1 MLILSR
7 KLNESIVID
16 GRIIVK
22 ILRIERDTVK
32 IGIQAPAELPVHRQE
47 VFDMIQKNKQAS
59 LNAGTETRATVL
71 RKVTEQEELGLKE
84 FNRAFVL
91 MQYFGYLRRN
101 PNDTPDADFSGFTF
115 WLNKLNTFNGDFRA
129 AEMVKAF
136 ITSLEYRK
144 RFGLN

>member
-59 LNAGTETRATVL
+59 LNAGTETVPKSPMAQ
-71 RKVTEQEELGLKE
+71 VTPITDQPAPPPARGG
-84 FNRAFVL
+84 
-91 MQYFGYLRRN
+91 QG
-101 PNDTPDADFSGFTF
+101 SGQT
-115 WLNKLNTFNGDFRA
+115 NG
-129 AEMVKAF
+129 K
-136 ITSLEYRK
+136 
-144 RFGLN
+144 

>member
-59 LNAGTETRATVL
+59 LNAGTEVVPKSPAAQVTPITDKSKAPPIPSNRGNHGQGQGPGTGSGTVGG
-71 RKVTEQEELGLKE
+71 K
-84 FNRAFVL
+84 
-91 MQYFGYLRRN
+91 
-101 PNDTPDADFSGFTF
+101 
-115 WLNKLNTFNGDFRA
+115 
-129 AEMVKAF
+129 
-136 ITSLEYRK
+136 
-144 RFGLN
+144 

>member
-47 VFDMIQKNKQAS
+47 VYDMIQRNKQAS
-59 LNAGTETRATVL
+59 LNAGTEVVPKSLIAQ
-71 RKVTEQEELGLKE
+71 VTPITDPSKSAPSPPSRGDQGH
-84 FNRAFVL
+84 
-91 MQYFGYLRRN
+91 G
-101 PNDTPDADFSGFTF
+101 SG
-115 WLNKLNTFNGDFRA
+115 NGC
-129 AEMVKAF
+129 K
-136 ITSLEYRK
+136 
-144 RFGLN
+144 